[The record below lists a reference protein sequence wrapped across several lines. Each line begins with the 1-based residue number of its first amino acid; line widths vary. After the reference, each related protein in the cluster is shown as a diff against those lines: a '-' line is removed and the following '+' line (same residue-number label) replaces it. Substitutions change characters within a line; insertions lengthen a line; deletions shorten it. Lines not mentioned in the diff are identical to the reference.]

1 MKMTIKQHNKVMG
14 FLMDMQ
20 DVMDELGIPPNE
32 MKPKDAKKM
41 RSVANKLANSMV
53 AAGLL
58 ESMGGKFI

>member
-1 MKMTIKQHNKVMG
+1 
-14 FLMDMQ
+14 
-20 DVMDELGIPPNE
+20 
-32 MKPKDAKKM
+32 M